1 MNNVELAWLA
11 VPVFLESGEC
21 GDYVKEGNREVE
33 VANMV
38 GGRYLLWEDGD
49 VAGQTDDVS
58 DAVLF
63 LKGGNHE

>member
-1 MNNVELAWLA
+1 MNNLELAWFA

-21 GDYVKEGNREVE
+21 GDWVREDNREVE

-58 DAVLF
+58 EAVSF
-63 LKGGNHE
+63 LRGSKHE